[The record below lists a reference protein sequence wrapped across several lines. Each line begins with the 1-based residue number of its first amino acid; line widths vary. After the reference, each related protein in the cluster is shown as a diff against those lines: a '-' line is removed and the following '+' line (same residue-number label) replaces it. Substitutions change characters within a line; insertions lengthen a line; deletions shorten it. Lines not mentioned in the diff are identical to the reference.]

1 MPGNNDQPGPRPRHA
16 PHPAMWAAAAAAILL
31 ALAAC
36 ASSTATVPRSSPKPS
51 TLSFGSGGHT
61 PTLTGAGSTFVAPF
75 FATAFAK
82 YHQQHPGVSIGYA
95 VVGSGAGITAFSA
108 KQVNFGA
115 SDVPM
120 TAAEQSAAQ
129 GGSVTQVPVALGG
142 EGVVYHLDL
151 PAGARL
157 HLTGPVLARIFVGQ
171 ITHWNDPA
179 ITALN
184 PGINLPGAAITVV
197 HRSDGSGTTY
207 IFSDYLSSVSP
218 TWAAKVGKGK
228 TLNWPVGE
236 GAEATPASPPTS
248 TAPRSPSDTSSRH
261 IPAACSC
268 PSPPSA
274 TKPETTSSPPPT
286 PSLPPPPKSPTSPRP
301 TSPSSTSPAPA
312 ATPSAAT
319 AGRWSTPTSPARPPG
334 RNWSPCWTGSPTTAR
349 PTPPPTTTSHSHHR
363 SGPSPRPCFSRSPAP
378 TGHPCWANRDP
389 YAELLG
395 FGRAELADRGGTTE
409 PTEIEI
415 SRAYSAG
422 TDWDCRP
429 PPGCSLSVTAHALIV
444 RGRRGGTGC

>member
-1 MPGNNDQPGPRPRHA
+1 MPGNNDQPDSRPRHA

-51 TLSFGSGGHT
+51 TLSFGSSGHT

-75 FATAFAK
+75 FAAAFAK

-95 VVGSGAGITAFSA
+95 VVGSGAGIAAFSA

-120 TAAEQSAAQ
+120 NAAEQSTVR

-157 HLTGPVLARIFVGQ
+157 HLTGPVLARIYLGQ

-184 PGINLPGAAITVV
+184 PGIHLPNAAITVV

-207 IFSDYLSSVSP
+207 IFSDYLSTVSP
-218 TWAAKVGKGK
+218 TWAAQVGKGK

-236 GAEATPASPPTS
+236 GAEGNASV
-248 TAPRSPSDTSSRH
+248 
-261 IPAACSC
+261 AANVY
-268 PSPPSA
+268 
-274 TKPETTSSPPPT
+274 
-286 PSLPPPPKSPTSPRP
+286 
-301 TSPSSTSPAPA
+301 
-312 ATPSAAT
+312 
-319 AGRWSTPTSPARPPG
+319 STPFSIGYVEQAYSRGLLLPFAALRNQAGNYLIPSTHTVAAAAAQKPHITPTDFSIVNQPG
-334 RNWSPCWTGSPTTAR
+334 ASSYPISGYSWALVYTHQPSQTTGQKLVAMLDWLANNGQAYAAANDYVPLPSQIRALAQTMLQQMT
-349 PTPPPTTTSHSHHR
+349 
-363 SGPSPRPCFSRSPAP
+363 GPNG
-378 TGHPCWANRDP
+378 TH
-389 YAELLG
+389 LLG
-395 FGRAELADRGGTTE
+395 Q
-409 PTEIEI
+409 P
-415 SRAYSAG
+415 
-422 TDWDCRP
+422 
-429 PPGCSLSVTAHALIV
+429 
-444 RGRRGGTGC
+444 